1 MTRKP
6 RSNVRILIYI
16 ERGLLKSH
24 YYKRGH
30 QEKVD
35 QSDYRKVSCQSYMIE
50 INNMKQV
57 VINRLQ
63 RAVVTF

>member
-16 ERGLLKSH
+16 ELGLLKSH

-35 QSDYRKVSCQSYMIE
+35 QSDYRKVIE